1 MPNPHLRSDHSAEA
15 QFYRSVIFEPHFS
28 NSGRPV
34 DREKRIFTRKSTGTI
49 VSIRYSEGKKNE
61 NVPTHQSPRESA
73 AQPSKRPAADN
84 QAIFDG

>member
-1 MPNPHLRSDHSAEA
+1 
-15 QFYRSVIFEPHFS
+15 
-28 NSGRPV
+28 V